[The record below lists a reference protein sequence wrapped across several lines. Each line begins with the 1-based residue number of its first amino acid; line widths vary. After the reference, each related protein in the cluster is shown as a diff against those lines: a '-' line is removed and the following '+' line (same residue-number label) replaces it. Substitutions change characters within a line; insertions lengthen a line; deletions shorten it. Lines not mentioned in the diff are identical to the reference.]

1 MRFITIW
8 LGVVLSLCSW
18 SSSAQEE
25 ALCAEV
31 KIEIMQELTME
42 RQGFEALM
50 RITNS
55 LDTFSLENVSVNVLF
70 TDVDGN
76 PVVATSN
83 TAASN
88 AAFFIRVDDTRDVTG
103 LQNGADGFIQGGTIA
118 PKKIGELRW
127 LIIPTAN
134 AAGQTKDGK
143 LFFVGAELKYS
154 YGGKEEVV
162 NVAAD
167 SIVVKPQPA
176 LTLDY
181 FLTEEIVGDNG
192 FTPEIEAAEPYTL
205 GVRISNNGF
214 GFAKSVKI
222 ESAQPRIVEN
232 KLGLAVNFK
241 ILGSYLKDQPA
252 APTLL
257 INFGNIEPK
266 GVTAGRWIM
275 ESNLAGKFTAFNA
288 SFTHADELGGELTSL
303 LQGANAN
310 FLVRDVL
317 MDLPE
322 RDSLRDFLAYS
333 TTRELYLYESEPTG
347 LNEVTCTNC
356 KKVTAIENAVITQE
370 DSSRSHFD
378 FEPVGGLTY
387 AQAADPFNGNT
398 VLAKVVRENGSVVHP
413 QNAWLSKKRAADN
426 ISFEYFVNIFDNNSH
441 GSYTL
446 YWGGNLVD
454 LPQPPVIQFMPDVV
468 TFEGGNVGFLVRA
481 SDPNNTLP
489 TINLL
494 QIPAG
499 ASFNPSAVNQGV
511 FNWTPALGQ
520 AGNYVVTFTA
530 TDGEFTAER
539 SVNIIVH
546 PANDTDGDG
555 MDDDWE
561 REKFGNLDKDGTED
575 TDGDGRTDL
584 QEFED
589 DTDPNLIEAMPA
601 APQILSPI
609 FDADTLDGE
618 LAPLQPELI
627 VTNGAHPENV
637 EAVAIL
643 FEVYRDEAL
652 TELMGAA
659 TINEGEGSETPDD
672 GTTHWKISP
681 VDLDEG
687 FEFEDNTLYYWRAKS
702 IQTINGNAS
711 SAWIKSQFFINT
723 ENDAPTAPHI
733 SSPAVD
739 TSIPA
744 LSPTLSITNST
755 DVDRDELRYTFVL
768 YEEADLATPVAT
780 VSGLL
785 AGNNGQTNWFVA
797 RILEEDH
804 RYTWQATVTDEHG
817 VSAQS
822 EWGSFLVNV
831 QNNAPTDPVIDSPA
845 PASTISELPTDSSV
859 LLRVINSRDPERQ
872 SLNYYFELDKTNTFD
887 SPDKQVSPVI
897 SAGESHTQWKVTGLN
912 DDTHYFWRVKA
923 SDGEVDSAWIT
934 SDFTVSIA
942 NQPPSVPVLQNPVGG
957 VLVPSLNV
965 LLEANPSLDPE
976 GTIVKYHIEL
986 YTDAALTQRIFY
998 EVTLTPMQQLD
1009 PILADQTTYFWRM
1022 RAEDNDGQ
1030 FSEWS
1035 EVGVFTI
1042 HVPTV
1047 NIKPQV
1053 ELLAPVTDIAL
1064 REGIVRVQWNDSD
1077 PDSDAQIRI
1086 LATIKSITATT
1097 NVVIASGI
1105 REDLDGEG
1113 DIYEFEVSDLPVGNY
1128 TLSVEISDEEGSVS
1142 SASCCMLQVLPPL
1155 GTLIPNSSHWLFN
1168 ENAGTITSSQVGSFT
1183 SALSVSGIN
1192 SGSSAEVIPTWV
1204 EGRNSGS
1211 ALSFDGIGGY
1221 LKLDKPITDP
1231 LLGDASL
1238 SFWVKTTTSGPS
1250 YSNPPLAIIGSHIS
1264 IGNPGNYIKWG
1275 SIGPQGQMGLAVG
1288 DTRVLGL
1295 TKINND
1301 QWRQIVITRKRE
1313 PGSANGIVKVYVDG
1327 NLDAYAEPKDA
1338 RFTGLFNSFLGMA
1351 VSNNVFAYPT
1361 NTNYVGSSTKFFKG
1375 MLDDVRIYSRPLSTP
1390 EVHDLYHAESGN
1402 FPSYN
1407 SSYQQFAD
1415 SNIYQAENASLF
1427 YGAVAVNRAGYS
1439 GLGFVDFSG
1448 LNSYVEWVVDHEYDE
1463 AAILEF
1469 TYSNGSAIDRPLA
1482 ISVNDILVNVNL
1494 SFPATPNWTTWVKS
1508 SISAHLIRGKN
1519 VIRAYVPSDSAAN
1532 DGPNMDYLTIK
1543 RVVGNP

>member
-1 MRFITIW
+1 MDMRFIAAW
-8 LGVVLSLCSW
+8 FGVVLSLCSW
-18 SSSAQEE
+18 SSSAQE

-31 KIEIMQELTME
+31 KIEILQELTME

-55 LDTFSLENVSVNVLF
+55 LDTFSLENVSVKVLF

-76 PVVATSN
+76 PVIATSN

-88 AAFFIRVDDTRDVTG
+88 AAFFIRVDDTRDVSG
-103 LQNGADGFIQGGTIA
+103 LQNGADGFIQGGSIA

-134 AAGQTKDGK
+134 AAGQTKAGK

-181 FLTEEIVGDNG
+181 FLTEEVIGDNG
-192 FTPEIEAAEPYTL
+192 FTPEIEPAEPYTL

-252 APTLL
+252 APSLL

-275 ESNLAGKFTAFNA
+275 ESNLAGKFIDFKA

-303 LQGANAN
+303 LQGAYEN

-317 MDLPE
+317 MELPG

-333 TTRELYLYESEPTG
+333 KARELYVYESEPTG

-356 KKVTAIENAVITQE
+356 KKVTAVENAVITQE
-370 DSSRSHFD
+370 DSSRSHFE

-387 AQAADPFNGNT
+387 ARGADPFNGSK
-398 VLAKVVRENGSVVHP
+398 VLTKVVRSNGTVVHP

-426 ISFEYFVNIFDNNSH
+426 ISFEYFINIFDNTSN
-441 GSYTL
+441 GNYTL
-446 YWGGNLVD
+446 YWGGNVVD
-454 LPQPPVIQFMPDVV
+454 LPQPPVIQFMQDVV

-481 SDPNNTLP
+481 TDPNNTLP
-489 TINLL
+489 TITPL
-494 QIPAG
+494 QLPAG

-511 FNWTPALGQ
+511 FNWTPAVGQ

-530 TDGEFTAER
+530 TDGELTAER

-575 TDGDGRTDL
+575 SDGDGRTDL

-589 DTDPNLIEAMPA
+589 GTDPNLIDAMPA

-618 LAPLQPELI
+618 LPPLQPELV
-627 VTNGAHPENV
+627 VTNGDHPQNV
-637 EAVAIL
+637 EAVAIV
-643 FEVYRDEAL
+643 FEVYKDEAL

-659 TINEGEGSETPDD
+659 TINEGEGAETPGD

-681 VDLDEG
+681 VDLEEG

-702 IQTINGNAS
+702 IQTVNGNAS

-723 ENDAPTAPHI
+723 VNDAPTAPHI

-739 TSIPA
+739 TSIPV

-755 DVDRDELRYTFVL
+755 DVDRDELRYAFVL
-768 YEEADLATPVAT
+768 YEESDLDTPVAT

-797 RILEEDH
+797 RILEEDK

-817 VSAQS
+817 VTAQS

-831 QNNAPTDPVIDSPA
+831 QNNSPTDPLIDSPA
-845 PASTISELPTDSSV
+845 PASIISELQADSSV
-859 LLRVINSRDPERQ
+859 LLRVINSSDPERQ
-872 SLNYYFELDKTNTFD
+872 SVKYYFELDKTNTFD
-887 SPDKQVSPVI
+887 SQDKQTSPAI
-897 SAGESHTQWKVTGLN
+897 SAGESRTQWKVTGLT

-923 SDGEVDSAWIT
+923 NDGEVESAWVT

-957 VLVPSLNV
+957 TLVPSQYVV
-965 LLEANPSLDPE
+965 LEGNPSQDPE

-998 EVTLTPMQQLD
+998 EVTLAPMWQLD
-1009 PILADQTTYFWRM
+1009 PILADQTTYYWRM

-1030 FSEWS
+1030 FSAWS
-1035 EVGVFTI
+1035 EVGIFTI
-1042 HVPTV
+1042 NLPHV
-1047 NIKPQV
+1047 NIKPQI
-1053 ELLAPVTDIAL
+1053 ELLAPAAPVVL
-1064 REGIVRVQWNDSD
+1064 RNGILTIQWNDSD
-1077 PDSDAQIRI
+1077 PDSDARIKI
-1086 LATIKSITATT
+1086 LARLTSAGIHAPI
-1097 NVVIASGI
+1097 VVASDI
-1105 REDLDGEG
+1105 SEDFDGEG
-1113 DIYEFEVSDLPVGNY
+1113 DIYELDVSNLPVGIY
-1128 TLSVEISDEEGSVS
+1128 IVSVEIADGETTVA
-1142 SASCCMLQVLPPL
+1142 SASCCTLEVLP
-1155 GTLIPNSSHWLFN
+1155 TLVPNGSHWLFN
-1168 ENAGTITSSQVGSFT
+1168 ENIGNMTSSQVGTFT
-1183 SALSVSGIN
+1183 ATLDVSSVS
-1192 SGSSAEVIPTWV
+1192 SGSTVTAKPTWV
-1204 EGRNSGS
+1204 PGRSSGS

-1221 LKLDKPITDP
+1221 VKLEKPTTDP
-1231 LLGDASL
+1231 LLNEASL
-1238 SFWVKTTTSGPS
+1238 SFWVKTTL
-1250 YSNPPLAIIGSHIS
+1250 NPNSAPAIIASHIS
-1264 IGNPGNYIKWG
+1264 TGNPGNYIKWG
-1275 SIGPQGQMGLAVG
+1275 SIGLQGQIGLAVG
-1288 DTRVLGL
+1288 ETQVLGL
-1295 TKINND
+1295 TKIND
-1301 QWRQIVITRKRE
+1301 GQWHQVVITRKMV
-1313 PGSANGIVKVYVDG
+1313 PSSATGVVKVYVDG
-1327 NLDAYAEPKDA
+1327 NLDAYAEPKDS
-1338 RFTGLFNSFLGMA
+1338 RFTGLFNSFLGLA
-1351 VSNNVFAYPT
+1351 VTNDVRVYP
-1361 NTNYVGSSTKFFKG
+1361 NETNYVGSGTKFFKG
-1375 MLDDVRIYSRPLSTP
+1375 ILDDMRIYSRSLSP
-1390 EVHDLYHAESGN
+1390 SDVYDLYYTEAGN
-1402 FPSYN
+1402 LPGSN
-1407 SSYQQFAD
+1407 SSYQQFAAND
-1415 SNIYQAENASLF
+1415 VYQAENASIF
-1427 YGAVAVNRAGYS
+1427 FGVVATNKAGYS
-1439 GLGFVDFSG
+1439 GLGFVDYWG
-1448 LNSYVEWVVDHEYDE
+1448 LNSYVEWVVERDIDE
-1463 AAILEF
+1463 AVILEF
-1469 TYSNGSAIDRPLA
+1469 TYANGGTVDRPLA
-1482 ISVNDILVNVNL
+1482 ILVNGAVVNANL
-1494 SFPATPNWTTWVKS
+1494 PFPVTSNWTTWVKS
-1508 SISAHLIRGKN
+1508 SISANLVRGKN
-1519 VIRAYVPSDSAAN
+1519 VIRAYVAPNSPAN

-1543 RVVGNP
+1543 RVLSIP

>member
-1 MRFITIW
+1 MDMRFIAAW

-18 SSSAQEE
+18 SSSAQE

-55 LDTFSLENVSVNVLF
+55 LDTFSLEDVSVKVLF
-70 TDVDGN
+70 TDADGN
-76 PVVATSN
+76 PVIATSN

-103 LQNGADGFIQGGTIA
+103 LQNGADGFIQGGSIA

-181 FLTEEIVGDNG
+181 FLTEEVVGDNG
-192 FTPEIEAAEPYTL
+192 FTPEIEPAEPYTL

-214 GFAKSVKI
+214 GFARSVKI

-275 ESNLAGKFTAFNA
+275 ESNLAGKFIAFNA

-303 LQGANAN
+303 LQATNAN

-317 MDLPE
+317 MDLSG

-333 TTRELYLYESEPTG
+333 ATRELYVYESEPTG

-356 KKVTAIENAVITQE
+356 KKVTAVENAVITHE

-387 AQAADPFNGNT
+387 ARGTDPFNGNK

-426 ISFEYFVNIFDNNSH
+426 INFEYFVNIFDNNSS

-454 LPQPPVIQFMPDVV
+454 LPQPPVIQFMQDVV
-468 TFEGGNVGFLVRA
+468 TFEGGNIGFLVRA
-481 SDPNNTLP
+481 TDPNNTLP
-489 TINLL
+489 TINPL
-494 QIPAG
+494 QLPAG

-511 FNWTPALGQ
+511 FNWTPAIGQ

-530 TDGEFTAER
+530 TDGELTAER

-589 DTDPNLIEAMPA
+589 GTDPNLIEAMPA
-601 APQILSPI
+601 APQILAPI

-618 LAPLQPELI
+618 LFPLQPEL
-627 VTNGAHPENV
+627 VVSNGDHPANV
-637 EAVAIL
+637 DAVAIV
-643 FEVYRDEAL
+643 FEVYKDEAL
-652 TELMGAA
+652 TELMGTA
-659 TINEGEGSETPDD
+659 TINEGEGAETPGD

-681 VDLDEG
+681 VDLIEG
-687 FEFEDNTLYYWRAKS
+687 FAFEDNALYYWRAKS
-702 IQTINGNAS
+702 IQTISGNAS
-711 SAWIKSQFFINT
+711 SEWIKSRFFINT
-723 ENDAPTAPHI
+723 VNDAPTAPHI

-739 TSIPA
+739 ASIPE

-755 DVDRDELRYTFVL
+755 DVDRDELRYAFVL
-768 YEEADLATPVAT
+768 YEESDLATPVAT

-797 RILEEDH
+797 KVLEEDK

-817 VSAQS
+817 VTAQS

-845 PASTISELPTDSSV
+845 PASTISELQADNSV
-859 LLRVINSRDPERQ
+859 LLRVINSSDPERQ
-872 SLNYYFELDKTNTFD
+872 TVTYYFELDKTNTFD
-887 SPDKQVSPVI
+887 SPDKQTSPAI
-897 SAGESHTQWKVTGLN
+897 SAGESHTQWKVTGLT

-923 SDGEVDSAWIT
+923 NDGEVDSAWVAG
-934 SDFTVSIA
+934 DFTLSIA

-957 VLVPSLNV
+957 VLVPSQYVV
-965 LLEANPSLDPE
+965 LEGNPAHDPE

-986 YTDAALTQRIFY
+986 YTDAALTQRIFN
-998 EVTLTPMQQLD
+998 EVTLAPMWQLD
-1009 PILADQTTYFWRM
+1009 PILVDQTTYYWRM

-1030 FSEWS
+1030 FSAWS
-1035 EVGVFTI
+1035 EVGIFTI
-1042 HVPTV
+1042 NLPRV
-1047 NIKPQV
+1047 NVKPHI
-1053 ELLAPVTDIAL
+1053 ELLAPAAPVVL
-1064 REGIVRVQWNDSD
+1064 RDGILTIQWNDSD
-1077 PDSDAQIRI
+1077 PDSDARIRI
-1086 LATIKSITATT
+1086 LATLKSTGVHAPI
-1097 NVVIASGI
+1097 VVASDI
-1105 REDLDGEG
+1105 SEDFDGDG
-1113 DIYEFEVSDLPVGNY
+1113 DIYELDVSNLPVGIY
-1128 TLSVEISDEEGSVS
+1128 IISVEIADEETRVS
-1142 SASCCMLQVLPPL
+1142 SASCCTLEVLPPL
-1155 GTLIPNSSHWLFN
+1155 GALIPNSSHWLFN
-1168 ENAGTITSSQVGSFT
+1168 ENTGDITASQVGSFT
-1183 SALSVSGIN
+1183 STLSVSDVN
-1192 SGSSAEVIPTWV
+1192 PGSTAETKPVWV
-1204 EGRNSGS
+1204 AGRNSGA

-1221 LKLDKPITDP
+1221 LKLEKPITDP
-1231 LLGDASL
+1231 LLNDASL
-1238 SFWVKTTTSGPS
+1238 SFWVKTTL
-1250 YSNPPLAIIGSHIS
+1250 NPASAPAIIASHIS
-1264 IGNPGNYIKWG
+1264 AGNPGNSIKWG
-1275 SIGPQGQMGLAVG
+1275 SIGLQGQIGLAVG
-1288 DTRVLGL
+1288 DTQVLGL
-1295 TKINND
+1295 TKIND
-1301 QWRQIVITRKRE
+1301 GQWHQVVITRKKV

-1327 NLDAYAEPKDA
+1327 NLDAYAEPKDS
-1338 RFTGLFNSFLGMA
+1338 RFTGLFNSLLGLG
-1351 VSNNVFAYPT
+1351 VSNNVLINP
-1361 NTNYVGSSTKFFKG
+1361 NETNYVGTGTKFFKG
-1375 MLDDVRIYSRPLSTP
+1375 ILDDVRIYSRPLTTP
-1390 EVHDLYHAESGN
+1390 DIHGLYHAESGKW
-1402 FPSYN
+1402 PSYN
-1407 SSYQQFAD
+1407 GSYEVFANTD
-1415 SNIYQAENASLF
+1415 IYQAENASIF
-1427 YGAVAVNRAGYS
+1427 FGVVGTNRAGYM
-1439 GLGFVDFSG
+1439 GLGFVDYYG
-1448 LNSYVEWVVDHEYDE
+1448 LNSYVEWVVDNDHDE
-1463 AAILEF
+1463 AVILEF
-1469 TYSNGSAIDRPLA
+1469 TYSNGGAIDRPLA
-1482 ISVNDILVNVNL
+1482 ISVNGGVVNSTL
-1494 SFPATPNWTTWVKS
+1494 SFPVTPDWTTWVKS
-1508 SISAHLIRGKN
+1508 STSANLIRGRN
-1519 VIRAYVPSDSAAN
+1519 VIRAYVAPNSPAN

-1543 RVVGNP
+1543 RAVGNP